1 MSLRTSLNTITRK
14 LLFLWVKTE
23 VLPNQISSLK
33 IQAEQPVVYVLEARA
48 WSHLLVLEQE
58 CERLGLPLPMN
69 RIPVANLSNWHCVY
83 TTAAR
88 EPFKAWL
95 QKQPK
100 RSRMLRGILEVLKEN
115 PGQDI
120 QFVPVSVFW
129 GRPVG
134 AQKHWYQLLFADS
147 GKITGKVKKLLTI
160 LIHGRSTFI
169 KFSPVVSFRAQYPSE
184 ANDDEVIDNVQALF
198 SSHLREVKSATLG
211 PDMSHRGDLVR
222 KLILTPDVQL
232 AIKTRSIEDNKTE
245 YQATLQARRY
255 LNEIVAN
262 CTNITI
268 QVLQRGLTA
277 FWNRFYSGIQV
288 SNSDSLKD
296 IALSHELIYVPCHRS
311 HIDYLLL
318 SYVIYSEGFAIPYIA
333 AGRNL
338 NMPIIGSILR
348 GGGAFFI
355 RRSFKGNQLYSTVM
369 FEYVAELVSKGVAI
383 AYFIEGGRSRT
394 GRLLQP
400 KPGMLSMTVRG
411 FLKYRRKPVAF
422 VPVYIGYE
430 KLLESKA
437 YQAELSGEDK
447 KSETFINSLR
457 SMLRIHGR
465 FGKVHTNFGDPIF
478 LNDVLDQQ
486 QPSWHVKPYDDARRP
501 DWLRSVVDTVSVR
514 IMNRINEAVTVN
526 AVNLVSTVLLASN
539 KQSMDEAELCTL
551 LEDFQ
556 SLISS
561 LQYSEKLI
569 LTSESG
575 KKLIERAHYLK
586 LVKRRKHPLGDM
598 IYLDAKGVTAMTYYR
613 NNVLHLMALPS
624 IIACCFLN
632 RRSLNKV
639 DILGLVRTAYP
650 FIKNELFL
658 VWSQEELETIV
669 DTALDKMCELSML
682 RKHKD
687 KGVYSRY
694 SLSSPQSRNLFR
706 LSKVISPT
714 LELYYLS
721 LALLSKTSGAS
732 INKQALQEQCYLL
745 SQRVA
750 MTHEFDS
757 PDFSDKH
764 LIANFIDAMVKM
776 NYVEVSGSDS
786 LQYTGTFERSD
797 RRIRLLISKNV
808 RASILQMIR
817 EPLKSRE
824 D

>member
-1 MSLRTSLNTITRK
+1 MSLRTSLNIIARK
-14 LLFLWVKTE
+14 MLFLWVKTE
-23 VLPNQISSLK
+23 VLPSQISALK
-33 IQAEQPVVYVLEARA
+33 IQADQPVVYVLEARA

-69 RIPVANLSNWHCVY
+69 LIPVANLSSWHSVY
-83 TTAAR
+83 TTASR

-100 RSRMLRGILEVLKEN
+100 RSRMLRGLLEVLRDN
-115 PGQDI
+115 PEQDI

-147 GKITGKVKKLLTI
+147 GKITGKVKKLFTI
-160 LIHGRSTFI
+160 FIHGRSTFI
-169 KFSPVVSFRAQYPSE
+169 KFSPTISFRSE
-184 ANDDEVIDNVQALF
+184 CINGASDDTVIDNLQALF

-222 KLILTPDVQL
+222 KIILTPDVQT
-232 AIKTRSIEDNKTE
+232 AIKARSIEDNKTE

-268 QVLQRGLTA
+268 QVMQRGLTA

-369 FEYVAELVSKGVAI
+369 FEYVAELISKGVAI
-383 AYFIEGGRSRT
+383 AYFVEGGRSRT

-465 FGKVHTNFGDPIF
+465 FGRVHTNFGEPIF
-478 LNDVLDQQ
+478 LNEVLDQQ
-486 QPSWHVKPYDDARRP
+486 QPSWHTKPYDDAVRP
-501 DWLRSVVDTVSVR
+501 DWLRSVVDSVSLR
-514 IMNRINEAVTVN
+514 AMQRINEAVTIN
-526 AVNLVSTVLLASN
+526 AVNLVSTALLASN
-539 KQSMDEAELCTL
+539 KQSMDENELCEI
-551 LEDFQ
+551 LESYQ
-556 SLISS
+556 LLISS
-561 LQYSEKLI
+561 LNYSDRLI
-569 LTSESG
+569 LTQKTG
-575 KKLIERAHYLK
+575 KELVERTHYLK
-586 LVKRRKHPLGDM
+586 LVKRRKHALGDM

-624 IIACCFLN
+624 IIACCFSN
-632 RRSLNKV
+632 RRSMNKA
-639 DILGLVRTAYP
+639 DIMELVRITYP
-650 FIKNELFL
+650 FIQNELFL
-658 VWSQEELETIV
+658 VWSHQELGHIV
-669 DTALDKMCELSML
+669 DTALEQMCELSML
-682 RKHKD
+682 RKQKD
-687 KGVYSRY
+687 DGVYSRY
-694 SLSSPQSRNLFR
+694 SLSSTQNRKLLL
-706 LSKVISPT
+706 LSKIMSPI
-714 LELYYLS
+714 LELYYLI
-721 LALLSKTSGAS
+721 LALLSKTSAS
-732 INKQALQEQCYLL
+732 SISKLELQEQCYLL

-750 MTHEFDS
+750 MTQEYDS

-764 LIANFIDAMVKM
+764 LIANFIDAMIKM
-776 NYVEVSGSDS
+776 NYVALNGTDS
-786 LQYTGTFERSD
+786 LRYTGAFERSD
-797 RRIRLLISKNV
+797 RRVRLLISKEL
-808 RASILQMIR
+808 RAGVLHMIR
-817 EPLKSRE
+817 EPSNNS
-824 D
+824 

>member
-1 MSLRTSLNTITRK
+1 MSLRTSINLIARK
-14 LLFLWVKTE
+14 VLFLWVKTE
-23 VLPNQISSLK
+23 VLPSRISHLK

-58 CERLGLPLPMN
+58 CERLGLPLPMD
-69 RIPVANLSNWHCVY
+69 RIPVDNLSSWHSVY
-83 TTAAR
+83 TTASR
-88 EPFKAWL
+88 EPFKTWL

-100 RSRMLRGILEVLKEN
+100 RSRMLRGILEILRDN
-115 PGQDI
+115 PEQDI

-147 GKITGKVKKLLTI
+147 GKITGKVKKFLTI

-169 KFSPVVSFRAQYPSE
+169 KMSPAITFSSQYRVD
-184 ANDDEVIDNVQALF
+184 ADDDAVIDSIQALF

-222 KLILTPDVQL
+222 KLILTKDVQA
-232 AIKTRSIEDNKTE
+232 AIKTRCLEDEKTE

-268 QVLQRGLTA
+268 QVMQRGLTA

-288 SNSDSLKD
+288 SHSDSLKD

-318 SYVIYSEGFAIPYIA
+318 SYVIYFEGFAIPYIA

-383 AYFIEGGRSRT
+383 GYFIEGGRSRT

-411 FLKYRRKPVAF
+411 FLKYQRKPVAF

-465 FGKVHTNFGDPIF
+465 FGKVHTNFGEPIF
-478 LNDVLDQQ
+478 LNDILDQE
-486 QPSWHVKPYDDARRP
+486 QPSWNDKPYDDSLRP
-501 DWLRSVVDTVSVR
+501 DWLRSVVDRVSGR
-514 IMNRINEAVTVN
+514 IMHRINEAVTVN
-526 AVNLVSTVLLASN
+526 ASNLVSTALLASN
-539 KQSMDEAELCTL
+539 NQSMDEGELCTL
-551 LEDFQ
+551 LETYQ
-556 SLISS
+556 LLIASLH
-561 LQYSEKLI
+561 YSDR
-569 LTSESG
+569 LTLTGKSG
-575 KKLIERAHYLK
+575 EELVERALYLK
-586 LVKRRKHPLGDM
+586 LVKRRKHTLGDI
-598 IYLDAKGVTAMTYYR
+598 IYLDAKNVPAMTYYR
-613 NNVLHLMALPS
+613 NNVLHVMALPS

-632 RRSLNKV
+632 RRSMDKG
-639 DILGLVRTAYP
+639 DIVRLVQVAYP
-650 FIKNELFL
+650 FIKNELFV
-658 VWSQEELETIV
+658 VWDEQQLESV
-669 DTALDKMCELSML
+669 VNTALEKMCELSLL
-682 RKHKD
+682 RKQQDSEH
-687 KGVYSRY
+687 YSRY
-694 SLSSPQSRNLFR
+694 SLSTPQNRKLLL
-706 LSKVISPT
+706 LSKVISPV
-714 LELYYLS
+714 LELYYLT
-721 LALLSKTSGAS
+721 LALLSKTAGSS
-732 INKQALQEQCYLL
+732 VSKQELQERCHLL
-745 SQRVA
+745 AQRVA
-750 MTHEFDS
+750 MIHEFNS

-764 LIANFIDAMVKM
+764 LIANFIDAMIKL
-776 NYVEVSGSDS
+776 NYVGVNGTDS
-786 LQYTGTFERSD
+786 LNYTGTFERTD
-797 RRIRLLISKNV
+797 RRIRLLISKEI

-817 EPLKSRE
+817 EPSNKS
-824 D
+824 